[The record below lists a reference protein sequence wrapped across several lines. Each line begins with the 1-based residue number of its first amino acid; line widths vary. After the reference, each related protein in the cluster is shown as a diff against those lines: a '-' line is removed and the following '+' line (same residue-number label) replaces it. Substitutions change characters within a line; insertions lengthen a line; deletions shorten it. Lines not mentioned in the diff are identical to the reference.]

1 MIARLATMIFSLL
14 TATAYADIQLNVA
27 EFPPEQREQLS
38 AIAEQ
43 VERTCSEVFGEDVAS
58 TVDSALI
65 EVHLQYKDYERI
77 DREMNSGAYRTNWSF
92 VSPRSMQAH
101 VALQPP
107 LEYSV
112 LVETGLPLQTKIRV
126 ANVAVYLCLYRAFEN
141 GASFPAWLRRGLSIQ
156 IGSMALRELGV
167 MGDLEMEPWTSTEIH
182 SIRRLFEDEPRFD
195 IEAILE
201 NETEDIASGRIA
213 SVRGAFVGWLME
225 LGVLGEV
232 LGHAEQRSDEAQLR
246 AATLAAIAGAGVE
259 DADKAFRDWID
270 AFDPEW
276 DEEVRSLTTRGDEWF
291 HSAWDR
297 RKAVCWNKQT
307 LGSRDWEITGSVK
320 VFDRDNAQMDVL
332 FGYTEAGFMTV
343 ALSPEFGLK
352 IFHCQLEDGDRD
364 KDKWVRLE
372 TKELRTLEI
381 GEWADFSISKR
392 RNRLIVK
399 INRERPIMLDVSDID
414 LDGNW
419 GLGCQYRSAGMWRN
433 VVVD

>member
-1 MIARLATMIFSLL
+1 MIARLAAMFFTLISA
-14 TATAYADIQLNVA
+14 TATADIQLNVA
-27 EFPPEQREQLS
+27 EFPPEQREQLG
-38 AIAEQ
+38 AIVEQ

-58 TVDSALI
+58 AVDNALI
-65 EVHLQYKDYERI
+65 EVHLQYKDYERV
-77 DREMNSGAYRTNWSF
+77 DREMNNGAFRTNWSF
-92 VSPRSMQAH
+92 VSARTMQAH

-112 LVETGLPLQTKIRV
+112 LVETELPLQTKIRV

-141 GASFPAWLRRGLSIQ
+141 GASFPDWLRRGLAIQ

-167 MGDLEMEPWTSTEIH
+167 MGELESEPWTSTEIH

-201 NETEDIASGRIA
+201 NETDDIASGRIG

-225 LGVLGEV
+225 LSVLGEV
-232 LGHAEQRSDEAQLR
+232 LRHAEQGGDEAQLQ
-246 AATLAAIAGAGVE
+246 AATRAAIAGAGVE

-297 RKAVCWNKQT
+297 RKAICWNKQT
-307 LGSRDWEITGSVK
+307 LGKRDWEITGSVK

-332 FGYTEAGFMTV
+332 FGYTDAGFMTV

-399 INRERPIMLDVSDID
+399 INRERPVMIDVGDID

-419 GLGCQYRSAGMWRN
+419 GLGCQYRSAGMWRD